1 MNTENVTHRYSDKDL
16 EEFRLIIEGKL
27 AKARKELQGQTSEL
41 LEMEA
46 NGENRFDN
54 INESSL
60 SYERDYLSQMFE
72 RQQRFVRDLENALL
86 RIQNK
91 TYGICIVTGELIDK
105 RRLKAVPHTTKSI
118 QAKMKR

>member
-1 MNTENVTHRYSDKDL
+1 MNIENVTHRYSNEDL
-16 EEFRLIIEGKL
+16 EEFRLIIEEKL

-41 LEMEA
+41 LELEA

-54 INESSL
+54 INESNL
-60 SYERDYLSQMFE
+60 SYERDYLSQMVE

-86 RIQNK
+86 RVQNK
-91 TYGICIVTGELIDK
+91 TYGICVVTGELIDK

>member
-1 MNTENVTHRYSDKDL
+1 MNTENVRRRYSDDDL
-16 EEFRLIIEGKL
+16 KGFRLIIEEKL
-27 AKARKELQGQTSEL
+27 TKARKERQSQTDEL
-41 LEMEA
+41 LEIET

-60 SYERDYLSQMFE
+60 SSERDYLSQMLE

-86 RIQNK
+86 RVQNK
-91 TYGICIVTGELIDK
+91 TYGICVVTGQLIDK

>member
-16 EEFRLIIEGKL
+16 EEFRLIIEEKL
-27 AKARKELQGQTSEL
+27 AKARNELQGQTSEL
-41 LEMEA
+41 LELEG
-46 NGENRFDN
+46 NGENRFDD
-54 INESSL
+54 INEGSL
-60 SYERDYLSQMFE
+60 SYERDYLSQMVE

-86 RIQNK
+86 RVQNK
-91 TYGICIVTGELIDK
+91 TYGICVVTGELIDK